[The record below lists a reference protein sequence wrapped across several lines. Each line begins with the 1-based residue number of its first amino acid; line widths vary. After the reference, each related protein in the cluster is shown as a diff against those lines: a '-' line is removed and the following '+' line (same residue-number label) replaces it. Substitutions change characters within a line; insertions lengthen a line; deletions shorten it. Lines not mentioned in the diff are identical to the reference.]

1 MPRLVAISVVLS
13 SAALGFL
20 LLVVA
25 ASIITRSLYDSSG
38 GGIDLLI
45 PGAIEA
51 ASYTLL
57 VLIFSALPLAA
68 SEGLIKVEFLT
79 ARLPQ
84 ALRQGLDRLWLL
96 LASVFGG
103 LMVWNFALE
112 TLTALQRGDA
122 TQDMQ
127 IPLFL
132 FYGFITVAAAAFALA
147 SFLYAITIQRLPEL
161 NS

>member
-1 MPRLVAISVVLS
+1 MPRLVAISVALS

-25 ASIITRSLYDSSG
+25 ASILARILYDSSG
-38 GGIDLLI
+38 GAIDLLI

-51 ASYTLL
+51 ASYALL
-57 VLIFSALPLAA
+57 VLIFAALPLAA
-68 SEGLIKVEFLT
+68 GEGLIRVEFLT
-79 ARLPQ
+79 ARLPL
-84 ALRQGLDRLWLL
+84 ALRQFMDRLWLI
-96 LASVFGG
+96 LAGCVGG
-103 LMVWNFALE
+103 LMAWNFAWE

-132 FYGFITVAAAAFALA
+132 FYGFITITSAAFALA
-147 SFLYAITIQRLPEL
+147 AVLRAVTRHHQAES
-161 NS
+161 S